1 MGILRFRSESASGSM
16 SASGESSE
24 SAGGSGAAPAPALG
38 ALVAA
43 ARSTTLVRPPR
54 PDVAPPAKLPRLRQV
69 LDAYI
74 SNFIRIWKNRG
85 SPRENLWTS

>member
-24 SAGGSGAAPAPALG
+24 SAGGSGAAPALG